1 MKASES
7 PLIARLV
14 LGVPA
19 VIGLS
24 IPFALCVMSYR
35 TSDLLIHTAQ
45 ITGGSVV
52 AKRCQNHGE
61 VVYSYVVNGKSYSGR
76 GAAGS
81 CVGATCNGTET
92 GAPVQV
98 MYSGEKPSISAC
110 MPLGSDLEARIQE
123 EKRGMITNF
132 ISPVVLGF
140 VIFFMIFD
148 LTRIDSGKDQKPA
161 GGEN

>member
-7 PLIARLV
+7 PLIARIA
-14 LGVPA
+14 LGMPA

-24 IPFALCVMSYR
+24 IPLALCVMSYR

-45 ITGGSVV
+45 ITGGRVV
-52 AKRCQNHGE
+52 AKHCQNHGE

-81 CVGATCNGTET
+81 CVDATCHDAET

-98 MYSGEKPSISAC
+98 MYSSEKPRISAC
-110 MPLGSDLEARIQE
+110 MPLGSDLETRIQE

-132 ISPVVLGF
+132 ISPVVLGL

-148 LTRIDSGKDQKPA
+148 LTRIDAGKDQRPE
-161 GGEN
+161 GVEN